1 MLQNLVSQIETE
13 EASDEKDY
21 RAFFTWFT
29 EQSEAT
35 SSSINMLSTRL
46 QELAAVI
53 ADLAARQNNL
63 AKEVARLN
71 GEIDETQ
78 TQIEA
83 AKEKRTEEHNNYVQE
98 QLDFDNSIAACEKA
112 VELLTKF
119 YGDGKPKESTRPAW
133 MSLMATVQ
141 KLHLVAKATNHP
153 SAKALGV
160 FLQQHS
166 STAQPNPGMRG
177 STLNTNYEVQ
187 TGDALSIVDQVKG
200 LSSTFAE
207 DKQSSVDQES
217 ELQEAFT
224 ALMEQKTTQLNTL
237 ISQRDQQQAVLTQVS
252 QELEENRN
260 AEATAKATLLDEQ
273 EYLSTIKAQ
282 EADTTAMYNQRM
294 KDRAEEKKA
303 VNMAMTVLNQE
314 NPSTTLL
321 QRHASVRSKVHGR
334 DLFPGMPACVRCQQA
349 SLFLRQRA
357 SQVHSELL
365 ATAAMATGSGQALGP
380 VIGQL
385 QELVGRLDEQQR
397 AEEEH
402 KEWCEHELSET
413 AKTKAHHEMLVE
425 EFKSKIEE
433 TKAEIAE
440 KQQAIK
446 DTAESIQTADTEY
459 AELKD
464 VREKAKA
471 DFEAELADYKDAI
484 QALNQ
489 AIDILA
495 DFYRNDAFMQA
506 DQVPVPGAAA
516 RADVPQMATLTGGYV
531 KKGGGHVVKILKTTR
546 EDFSAGQ
553 KNLETQEAQQVAD
566 FQAATAAYQK
576 TRADLVD
583 AGNRFQAEL
592 QAAQLALAQFETD
605 LKDNEEKVM
614 AATNY
619 LAQVGGSCNML
630 IQNFPERTK
639 MRAAEKE
646 SIQQAIG
653 ILQQAVF

>member
-1 MLQNLVSQIETE
+1 MLFVLLCLVGALRLEESSTRALSLMGAGTRVPSFDSVITMLQNLVSQIETE

-217 ELQEAFT
+217 ELQE
-224 ALMEQKTTQLNTL
+224 
-237 ISQRDQQQAVLTQVS
+237 
-252 QELEENRN
+252 NRN

-314 NPSTTLL
+314 NPTFL
-321 QRHASVRSKVHGR
+321 QRHSSVRSKVHSR
-334 DLFPGMPACVRCQQA
+334 NPFPGMPVCRQCQQA

-357 SQVHSELL
+357 S
-365 ATAAMATGSGQALGP
+365 
-380 VIGQL
+380 
-385 QELVGRLDEQQR
+385 
-397 AEEEH
+397 
-402 KEWCEHELSET
+402 
-413 AKTKAHHEMLVE
+413 
-425 EFKSKIEE
+425 
-433 TKAEIAE
+433 
-440 KQQAIK
+440 
-446 DTAESIQTADTEY
+446 
-459 AELKD
+459 
-464 VREKAKA
+464 
-471 DFEAELADYKDAI
+471 
-484 QALNQ
+484 
-489 AIDILA
+489 
-495 DFYRNDAFMQA
+495 
-506 DQVPVPGAAA
+506 
-516 RADVPQMATLTGGYV
+516 
-531 KKGGGHVVKILKTTR
+531 
-546 EDFSAGQ
+546 
-553 KNLETQEAQQVAD
+553 
-566 FQAATAAYQK
+566 
-576 TRADLVD
+576 
-583 AGNRFQAEL
+583 
-592 QAAQLALAQFETD
+592 
-605 LKDNEEKVM
+605 
-614 AATNY
+614 
-619 LAQVGGSCNML
+619 
-630 IQNFPERTK
+630 
-639 MRAAEKE
+639 
-646 SIQQAIG
+646 
-653 ILQQAVF
+653 